1 MEMTRDKL
9 AGMID
14 HSALK
19 AAATESDIR
28 RLCQEAMEYRFACVS
43 TNSAYVALAAKLLAG
58 SGVKVDATVGFPLGA
73 ASTAAKVCETEDSIH
88 NGAEEIDM
96 VMNVGAVK
104 SGNDALAE
112 RDIAAVVEAAGA
124 KVTKVI
130 IETCYL
136 SEEEKR
142 RACAIVRRVGPTF
155 IKTSTGFGAAGATV
169 EDIRLL
175 KELVGDGIQVK
186 AAGGIDSC
194 RKALELLAAG
204 ATRLGLSRGPKI
216 IQEFQAT

>member
-1 MEMTRDKL
+1 MTRDKL

-28 RLCQEAMEYRFACVS
+28 RLCAEAMEYRFACVS
-43 TNSAYVALAAKLLAG
+43 TNSAYVALAAKLLGG

-73 ASTAAKVCETEDSIH
+73 ASIAAKVCETEDSIR

-112 RDIAAVVEAAGA
+112 RDIAAVVKAAGS

-136 SEEEKR
+136 SEDEKL
-142 RACAIVRRVGPTF
+142 RACEIVKRVEPTF
-155 IKTSTGFGAAGATV
+155 IKTSTGFGTAGATV
-169 EDIRLL
+169 EDVRLL